1 MKRGRHLG
9 RLCIPSQTLTDP
21 PPSHFLYVHDPTQVS
36 FTAKKTF
43 CNISVE
49 GVESVLD
56 GSPIKYAAQ
65 ALLATEEYVVE

>member
-1 MKRGRHLG
+1 MGGCAFRVKHSP
-9 RLCIPSQTLTDP
+9 IPLP
-21 PPSHFLYVHDPTQVS
+21 LNPFAVHNPTQVS

-49 GVESVLD
+49 GVKSVLD

>member
-1 MKRGRHLG
+1 MGDCAFRVKHSPIL
-9 RLCIPSQTLTDP
+9 LPLNSF
-21 PPSHFLYVHDPTQVS
+21 SVHDPTQVS